1 MESLINPS
9 HGGNYESHSSSSL
22 DNLKPSVLVIT
33 LILLMTFLISV
44 SICFLLRCLNRC
56 SHRASLLP
64 PPSSSSSSAAV
75 TSDSRRFSGHRVSP
89 ETERSSVLDS
99 LPIFKFSSVTR
110 RSNSSSSGDC
120 AVCLSKFESEDQ
132 LRLLPLCCHAFHADC
147 IDIWLVS
154 NQTCPLCRSPLF
166 TSDSDLMKAINTS
179 ASLVGGGGGGEG
191 ENSFRLEIGSVS
203 RRNNPI
209 PESADQHRSYS
220 MGSFDYIVDDV
231 DSEIS
236 ETNFNRISTSRKQED
251 AIATATS
258 AVAVNSNSNLA
269 FESSLA
275 SDIGNDGSRSW
286 LKDYVDRLSRGISS
300 RAMSFRSSG
309 RFFTGSSRRSEE
321 MTVVDLE
328 ANHAGE
334 EISELFRWLSG
345 V

>member
-1 MESLINPS
+1 MDSHINPS
-9 HGGNYESHSSSSL
+9 HGGKSSSL
-22 DNLKPSVLVIT
+22 DSLRPSVLATI
-33 LILLMTFLISV
+33 LILLITLLISL

-56 SHRASLLP
+56 NHHHRSLLP
-64 PPSSSSSSAAV
+64 PSSS
-75 TSDSRRFSGHRVSP
+75 DSLRFSTHRVSP

-110 RSNSSSSGDC
+110 RSTSSNSSDC

-166 TSDSDLMKAINTS
+166 ASDSDLMKALHTS
-179 ASLVGGGGGGEG
+179 ASIGGGGD
-191 ENSFRLEIGSVS
+191 NSFRLEIGSIS
-203 RRNNPI
+203 RRDNQI
-209 PESADQHRSYS
+209 PESDDRHRSYS
-220 MGSFDYIVDDV
+220 VGSFDYVVDDV
-231 DSEIS
+231 ESEIS
-236 ETNFNRISTSRKQED
+236 EFNFDQSRKQED
-251 AIATATS
+251 APAS
-258 AVAVNSNSNLA
+258 AVAVTTSSYNAA
-269 FESSLA
+269 FEASLA
-275 SDIGNDGSRSW
+275 GEIGNQASRSW
-286 LKDYVDRLSRGISS
+286 LKDYVDRFSHGIS
-300 RAMSFRSSG
+300 FGSSG

-321 MTVVDLE
+321 LTVVDLE

>member
-1 MESLINPS
+1 MESLIDPS
-9 HGGNYESHSSSSL
+9 HGDSHSSSL
-22 DNLKPSVLVIT
+22 DSLKPSVLVII
-33 LILLMTFLISV
+33 LILLMTLLISV

-56 SHRASLLP
+56 SHHSPLS
-64 PPSSSSSSAAV
+64 PSSSTSSESL
-75 TSDSRRFSGHRVSP
+75 RFSNRRVSP

-110 RSNSSSSGDC
+110 RSSASSSSDC
-120 AVCLSKFESEDQ
+120 AVCLSKFEPEDQ

-166 TSDSDLMKAINTS
+166 ASESDLMKALNTS
-179 ASLVGGGGGGEG
+179 ASLGRNNVGGEG
-191 ENSFRLEIGSVS
+191 GDNSFRLEIGSIS
-203 RRNNPI
+203 RRNNPT
-209 PESADQHRSYS
+209 PESGDQHRSYS
-220 MGSFDYIVDDV
+220 IGSFDYIVDDV
-231 DSEIS
+231 ESEIS
-236 ETNFNRISTSRKQED
+236 ESDFNQRNASRKQED
-251 AIATATS
+251 AT
-258 AVAVNSNSNLA
+258 AVAVTTSDSNEA
-269 FESSLA
+269 SLA
-275 SDIGNDGSRSW
+275 GEIGDEGSRSW
-286 LKDYVDRLSRGISS
+286 LKDYVDRLSRGVSS

-321 MTVVDLE
+321 MAVVDLE

>member
-1 MESLINPS
+1 MDSLINPS
-9 HGGNYESHSSSSL
+9 HGGNYDSHPSL
-22 DNLKPSVLVIT
+22 DSLKPSVVVII
-33 LILLMTFLISV
+33 LILLMTLLISV

-56 SHRASLLP
+56 SHLP
-64 PPSSSSSSAAV
+64 PSPSSSSAAV
-75 TSDSRRFSGHRVSP
+75 TSDSRRFSGHRVAP

-110 RSNSSSSGDC
+110 RSSSTNSGDC
-120 AVCLSKFESEDQ
+120 AVCLSKFEPEDQ

-166 TSDSDLMKAINTS
+166 ASESDLMK
-179 ASLVGGGGGGEG
+179 SLVTTGG
-191 ENSFRLEIGSVS
+191 ENSFRLEIGSIS
-203 RRNNPI
+203 RRQIPI
-209 PESADQHRSYS
+209 PESSDQHRSYS
-220 MGSFDYIVDDV
+220 IGSFDYIVDDV
-231 DSEIS
+231 ESEIS
-236 ETNFNRISTSRKQED
+236 ETNFNRRSTSGKQED
-251 AIATATS
+251 ATTAT
-258 AVAVNSNSNLA
+258 VAVTSS
-269 FESSLA
+269 FETSLA
-275 SDIGNDGSRSW
+275 ADIGNEGSRSW

-309 RFFTGSSRRSEE
+309 RSFTGSSRRSEE
-321 MTVVDLE
+321 MNVVDLE

>member
-9 HGGNYESHSSSSL
+9 HGGGNYDSHSSSL
-22 DNLKPSVLVIT
+22 DSLKPSVLVII
-33 LILLMTFLISV
+33 LILLMTLLISV

-56 SHRASLLP
+56 SHRSVLP
-64 PPSSSSSSAAV
+64 LSSSSSVATV

-110 RSNSSSSGDC
+110 RSSSMNSGDC
-120 AVCLSKFESEDQ
+120 AVCLSKFEPEDQ

-166 TSDSDLMKAINTS
+166 ASESDLMK
-179 ASLVGGGGGGEG
+179 SLAVVGSNNGGG
-191 ENSFRLEIGSVS
+191 ENSFRLEIGSIS
-203 RRNNPI
+203 RRRQTPI
-209 PESADQHRSYS
+209 PESVEQHRTYS
-220 MGSFDYIVDDV
+220 IGSFDYIVDDV

-236 ETNFNRISTSRKQED
+236 ESNFNRGKQED
-251 AIATATS
+251 ATTTTATAT
-258 AVAVNSNSNLA
+258 AVTTNPTS
-269 FESSLA
+269 FEASLA
-275 SDIGNDGSRSW
+275 ADIGNDGSRSW

-300 RAMSFRSSG
+300 RAMSFRSSD

-321 MTVVDLE
+321 LTVMDLE

>member
-1 MESLINPS
+1 MDSLINPS
-9 HGGNYESHSSSSL
+9 HGGNYESHSSSL
-22 DNLKPSVLVIT
+22 DNLKPSVVVII
-33 LILLMTFLISV
+33 LILLMTLLISV

-56 SHRASLLP
+56 THSSLL
-64 PPSSSSSSAAV
+64 PPSSSSAV
-75 TSDSRRFSGHRVSP
+75 PFSSDSRRFSGHRVAP

-110 RSNSSSSGDC
+110 RSTSSNSGDC
-120 AVCLSKFESEDQ
+120 AVCLSKFEPEDQ

-166 TSDSDLMKAINTS
+166 ASESDLMK
-179 ASLVGGGGGGEG
+179 SLVVAGGNNNNSSGG
-191 ENSFRLEIGSVS
+191 ENSFRLEIGSIS
-203 RRNNPI
+203 RRQIPI
-209 PESADQHRSYS
+209 PESPDQHRSYS
-220 MGSFDYIVDDV
+220 IGSFDYIVDDV
-231 DSEIS
+231 ESEIS
-236 ETNFNRISTSRKQED
+236 ESNFNRRSTSGKQED
-251 AIATATS
+251 AAATTTT
-258 AVAVNSNSNLA
+258 AVEA
-269 FESSLA
+269 SLA
-275 SDIGNDGSRSW
+275 ADVGNEGSRSW

-321 MTVVDLE
+321 MNVVDLE

>member
-9 HGGNYESHSSSSL
+9 HGGDSDSHSSSL
-22 DNLKPSVLVIT
+22 DSLKPSVLVII
-33 LILLMTFLISV
+33 LILLMTLLISV

-56 SHRASLLP
+56 GHRSLLP
-64 PPSSSSSSAAV
+64 PPSSSSSSIP
-75 TSDSRRFSGHRVSP
+75 SDSRRFSGHRVSP
-89 ETERSSVLDS
+89 ATERPSVLDS

-110 RSNSSSSGDC
+110 RSTSSNSGDC
-120 AVCLSKFESEDQ
+120 AVCLSKFEPEDQ

-166 TSDSDLMKAINTS
+166 ATDSDLMKATHTS
-179 ASLVGGGGGGEG
+179 ASSLGDGGG
-191 ENSFRLEIGSVS
+191 ENSFRLEIGSIS

-209 PESADQHRSYS
+209 PDSGDQHRSYS
-220 MGSFDYIVDDV
+220 IGSFDYIVDDV
-231 DSEIS
+231 ESEIS
-236 ETNFNRISTSRKQED
+236 ESNFNRISTSGKHEELRP
-251 AIATATS
+251 
-258 AVAVNSNSNLA
+258 AVAVTSNSNPA
-269 FESSLA
+269 FEASLA
-275 SDIGNDGSRSW
+275 AEIGNDGSRSW

>member
-9 HGGNYESHSSSSL
+9 RGGNSDPHSSSL
-22 DNLKPSVLVIT
+22 DSLKPSVVVIT
-33 LILLMTFLISV
+33 LILLMTLLISV

-56 SHRASLLP
+56 SSNHRSILH
-64 PPSSSSSSAAV
+64 SSSSSAV
-75 TSDSRRFSGHRVSP
+75 VIPDSRRFSGHRVSP

-110 RSNSSSSGDC
+110 RSTSSSSGDC
-120 AVCLSKFESEDQ
+120 AVCLSKFEPEDQ

-166 TSDSDLMKAINTS
+166 ASESDLMK
-179 ASLVGGGGGGEG
+179 SLGGNNNSNNGG
-191 ENSFRLEIGSVS
+191 ENSFRLEIGSIS
-203 RRNNPI
+203 RRQIPI
-209 PESADQHRSYS
+209 PESNDQHRSYS
-220 MGSFDYIVDDV
+220 IGSFDYIVDDV
-231 DSEIS
+231 ESEIS
-236 ETNFNRISTSRKQED
+236 ESNFNRRKHDD
-251 AIATATS
+251 AAGTTTVTAVE
-258 AVAVNSNSNLA
+258 A
-269 FESSLA
+269 SLA
-275 SDIGNDGSRSW
+275 ADVGNDGSRSW

-300 RAMSFRSSG
+300 RAMSFRGSG

-334 EISELFRWLSG
+334 EISEIFRWLSG

>member
-1 MESLINPS
+1 MDSLINPS
-9 HGGNYESHSSSSL
+9 HGGGNYDSHSSSL
-22 DNLKPSVLVIT
+22 DSLKPSVLVII
-33 LILLMTFLISV
+33 LILLMTLLISV

-56 SHRASLLP
+56 SHRSVLH
-64 PPSSSSSSAAV
+64 PSSSSASAATV

-110 RSNSSSSGDC
+110 RSSSTNSGDC
-120 AVCLSKFESEDQ
+120 AVCLSKFEPEDQ

-166 TSDSDLMKAINTS
+166 ASESDLMK
-179 ASLVGGGGGGEG
+179 SLVGGNNNSNGG
-191 ENSFRLEIGSVS
+191 ENSFRLEIGSIS
-203 RRNNPI
+203 RRQTPI
-209 PESADQHRSYS
+209 PESVEQHRSYS
-220 MGSFDYIVDDV
+220 IGSFDYIVDDV

-236 ETNFNRISTSRKQED
+236 ESNFNRRSISAKQED
-251 AIATATS
+251 ATTTTTATAVTS
-258 AVAVNSNSNLA
+258 NPAS
-269 FESSLA
+269 FEASLA
-275 SDIGNDGSRSW
+275 ADIGNDGSRSW

-309 RFFTGSSRRSEE
+309 RFFTGSSRRTEE
-321 MTVVDLE
+321 LTVMDLE